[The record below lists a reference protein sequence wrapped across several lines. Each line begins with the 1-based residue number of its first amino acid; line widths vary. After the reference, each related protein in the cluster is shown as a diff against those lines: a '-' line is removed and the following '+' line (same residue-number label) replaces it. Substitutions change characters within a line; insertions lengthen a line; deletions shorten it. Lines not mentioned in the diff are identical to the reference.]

1 MGPVSVCFTW
11 TLLKRFG
18 SKMINF
24 PLIWLPLKGKTAS
37 NTIWK
42 ERVFILVEVK
52 VTDVS
57 FSKMR

>member
-11 TLLKRFG
+11 ALLRGFG
-18 SKMINF
+18 SKMINL
-24 PLIWLPLKGKTAS
+24 PLIWLPLKTAS

-52 VTDVS
+52 VTDV
-57 FSKMR
+57 